1 MANKYGSRRTFCDG
15 VWFDSQRE
23 ADRWIQLKLLAKAG
37 EIEDLHRQVRF
48 ELIPKNDKY
57 RAVAYVADFVYVDC
71 RTGDTVVED
80 AKGFKT
86 EAYKLKA
93 KMMYHKYGIE
103 VKEV

>member
-1 MANKYGSRRTFCDG
+1 MSKYGNIHTYCDG
-15 VWFDSQRE
+15 MWFDSRKE

-48 ELIPKNDKY
+48 ELIRKNDKY

-80 AKGFKT
+80 VKGVRT
-86 EAYKLKA
+86 EVYKLK
-93 KMMYHKYGIE
+93 KKLMYDRYGIE
-103 VKEV
+103 IREV

>member
-1 MANKYGSRRTFCDG
+1 MSKYGNIHTYCDG
-15 VWFDSQRE
+15 MWFDSRKE

-48 ELIPKNDKY
+48 ELVPKNDKY

-80 AKGFKT
+80 VKGVRT
-86 EAYKLKA
+86 EVYKLK
-93 KMMYHKYGIE
+93 KKLMYDRYGIE
-103 VKEV
+103 IREV

>member
-1 MANKYGSRRTFCDG
+1 MSKYGAVRTFCDG